1 MASLK
6 DRSKFLSLV
15 LRHQPDKIKLQLD
28 PQGWVD
34 VTELLNK
41 LKQHGPG
48 YLQPFDYETLEQ
60 VVAEN
65 DKKRFAFNADKTM
78 IRASQG
84 HSVDIK
90 LGYDPVQPPELLYH
104 GTAEKSVASILKQG
118 ILKGKRHHVHLSLQQ
133 ATAVSVG
140 GRHGAPVVLT
150 VRAGDMHRAGFEFY
164 CSENGVWLTDTVPS
178 AYILVP

>member
-1 MASLK
+1 MSSIK

-28 PQGWVD
+28 LQGWVG
-34 VTELLNK
+34 VTTLLDN
-41 LKQHGPG
+41 LKQYGPG
-48 YLQPFDYETLEQ
+48 YLQPFDFEMLEQ

-90 LGYDPVQPPELLYH
+90 LGYDPVQPPEFLYH
-104 GTAEKSVASILKQG
+104 GTAKKSVESILKQG

-133 ATAVSVG
+133 ATAVNVG

-150 VRAGDMHRAGFEFY
+150 VRAGEMQRAGFEFY
-164 CSENGVWLTDTVPS
+164 CSENGVWLTDLVPS